1 LIDLGLHQR
10 VVLITN
16 ATSHAGQ
23 ALAGAYAA
31 QGAWI
36 AVHFFSDA
44 HGAKNLVDTI
54 RSEGGRALLAPGSIH
69 DHEGAWSLI
78 ERIEMEWQ
86 QVDVLVHTTSLD
98 ENRHTP
104 LDLMKEVYSRMA
116 QHGWGRILTF
126 NSSSVF
132 SPSSTHVL
140 INNIALNETTII
152 EPAMK
157 LALFLGS
164 NWNQCVS
171 GQSFSVAENQ
181 GHKESR

>member
-23 ALAGAYAA
+23 AVARLFAA

-36 AVHFFSDA
+36 AAHFFADA
-44 HGAKNLVDTI
+44 HGAKKLVDTL
-54 RSEGGRALLAPGSIH
+54 RGEGGRALLAPGSVK

-86 QVDVLVHTTSLD
+86 EVDILIHTALPDEEVHLPI
-98 ENRHTP
+98 E
-104 LDLMKEVYSRMA
+104 LIEEACLRMA
-116 QHGWGRILTF
+116 TRGWGRILAF
-126 NSSSVF
+126 SSNGVSL
-132 SPSSTHVL
+132 PSKAGVL
-140 INNIALNETTII
+140 INSIELHETTAI
-152 EPAMK
+152 EPAAK

-164 NWNQCVS
+164 NWNQCLS
-171 GQSFSVAENQ
+171 GQSFSVTEDQ
-181 GHKESR
+181 GA